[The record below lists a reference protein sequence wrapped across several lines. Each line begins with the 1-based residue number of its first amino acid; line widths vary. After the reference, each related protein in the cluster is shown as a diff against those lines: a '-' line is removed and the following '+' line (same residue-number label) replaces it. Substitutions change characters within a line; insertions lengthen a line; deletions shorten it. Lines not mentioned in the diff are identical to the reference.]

1 MDKEKGHWTKLPGN
15 SKIRSKSADSSYS
28 HKKVDIRNAFADEIR
43 LARSSGKAPE
53 QHFKL
58 VVLTPL
64 REES

>member
-1 MDKEKGHWTKLPGN
+1 MDKNKGHWTKLPGN

-28 HKKVDIRNAFADEIR
+28 HKKVNIRNAIADETR
-43 LARSSGKAPE
+43 LARSSGKALE

-58 VVLTPL
+58 VLLTSL